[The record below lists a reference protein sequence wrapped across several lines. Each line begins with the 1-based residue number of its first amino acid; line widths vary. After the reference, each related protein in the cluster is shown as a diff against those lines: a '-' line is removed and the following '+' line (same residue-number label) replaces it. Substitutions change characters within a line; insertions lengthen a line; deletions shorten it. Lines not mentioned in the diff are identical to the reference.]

1 MEPDPDSSPALW
13 FQPPVTTTRR
23 RRTPLID
30 PVFLII
36 LIPVLALLFFFI
48 CIPPFLSHASHNL
61 NPKSTWDS
69 LNMFLVLFAILCG
82 LMSRKDDDDVTL
94 TSSSASFVAEGSDH
108 SSVGFSDRKVVPYG
122 YFEVESLRE
131 SESLNQNEEDE
142 VVNSDVKEIH
152 VDTSNAAEQPHS
164 FRSVGKDVKFNVP
177 TNIESDYLNNKVM
190 ISSYPTPPPPPPP
203 PPMKHK
209 HKTLERKVSDATKEI
224 ATVISSLYN
233 HRKKKSKRPPPP
245 PPPPPPPS
253 VFRNPF
259 KKGGKRNKR
268 IYSVPATV
276 PPPPPP
282 PSSIFNNIFK
292 SGNKSKRF
300 LLPSPAPPS
309 SIMNS
314 LIKTGTKSKRFNASS
329 PPPLP
334 PPRYTM
340 STGKPPL
347 PTKTSSCY
355 ESGSQSAMPPPPPP
369 FKVSDMKFEVRG
381 DFVKIRSAHSCVC
394 GSPDHDIDDVVGGDL
409 IGPGNGLICFPSP
422 DVDAKADSFISR
434 LKDEWKKEKIYYV
447 NEKLG

>member
-23 RRTPLID
+23 RSTPLID

-48 CIPPFLSHASHNL
+48 CIPPFLSHASHIL

-82 LMSRKDDDDVTL
+82 LMSRKDEDDVTL

-108 SSVGFSDRKVVPYG
+108 SSVGSDRKVMPYG
-122 YFEVESLRE
+122 YFDVETLRE
-131 SESLNQNEEDE
+131 SENSNQNEEDDE
-142 VVNSDVKEIH
+142 VVNSDVKEIP
-152 VDTSNAAEQPHS
+152 VDTFVVTSNAAEQPHS

-177 TNIESDYLNNKVM
+177 TKIESDDSNKVM
-190 ISSYPTPPPPPPP
+190 ISSYPPPPPPP
-203 PPMKHK
+203 PPMKLRSHHK

-224 ATVISSLYN
+224 ATAISSLYN

-245 PPPPPPPS
+245 PPS
-253 VFRNPF
+253 VLRNPF
-259 KKGGKRNKR
+259 KR

-276 PPPPPP
+276 PP

-309 SIMNS
+309 SSM
-314 LIKTGTKSKRFNASS
+314 IKTGTKSKRFNASS

-347 PTKTSSCY
+347 PTRTSSY
-355 ESGSQSAMPPPPPP
+355 NESGSQSPMPPPPPP

-381 DFVKIRSAHSCVC
+381 DFVKIRSAHSSACS
-394 GSPDHDIDDVVGGDL
+394 SPDHDIDDLVGGDL
-409 IGPGNGLICFPSP
+409 IGPGSRLICFPSP
-422 DVDAKADSFISR
+422 DVDAKADRFISR
-434 LKDEWKKEKIYYV
+434 LKDEWKKEKINYV

>member
-48 CIPPFLSHASHNL
+48 CIPPFLSHASHIL

-82 LMSRKDDDDVTL
+82 LMSRNDDEDVTL
-94 TSSSASFVAEGSDH
+94 TSSRASFVAEGSDH
-108 SSVGFSDRKVVPYG
+108 SSVGFSDRKVMPYG
-122 YFEVESLRE
+122 YFDVETLRE
-131 SESLNQNEEDE
+131 SENLNQNEEDDE

-152 VDTSNAAEQPHS
+152 VDTSNATEQPHS

-177 TNIESDYLNNKVM
+177 TNIESDDLNNKVV
-190 ISSYPTPPPPPPP
+190 ISSYPTPPPPPPPPP

-209 HKTLERKVSDATKEI
+209 HKTLERKVSGATKEI
-224 ATVISSLYN
+224 AVAISSLYN

-245 PPPPPPPS
+245 PPS

-259 KKGGKRNKR
+259 KR
-268 IYSVPATV
+268 IYSVPAAV
-276 PPPPPP
+276 PPPPPS

-334 PPRYTM
+334 PPRYTI
-340 STGKPPL
+340 STRKPPL
-347 PTKTSSCY
+347 PTKTSSYY

-381 DFVKIRSAHSCVC
+381 DFVKIRSAHSSVC
-394 GSPDHDIDDVVGGDL
+394 SSPDHHIDDLVGGDL
-409 IGPGNGLICFPSP
+409 IGPGSGLICFPSP

-434 LKDEWKKEKIYYV
+434 LKDEWKKEKINYV

>member
-1 MEPDPDSSPALW
+1 MEPYPDSSPALW

-48 CIPPFLSHASHNL
+48 CIPPFLSHASHIL

-82 LMSRKDDDDVTL
+82 LMSRKDDDDVTV

-108 SSVGFSDRKVVPYG
+108 SSVGFSDREVMPYG
-122 YFEVESLRE
+122 YLDVDTLRE
-131 SESLNQNEEDE
+131 SENLNRCKENE

-152 VDTSNAAEQPHS
+152 VDTFVVTSNAAEQPHS
-164 FRSVGKDVKFNVP
+164 FRSVGKDVKFKVP
-177 TNIESDYLNNKVM
+177 TNIESDDLNNKVM
-190 ISSYPTPPPPPPP
+190 ISSYPTPPPSPPPP
-203 PPMKHK
+203 PPPPVKHK

-224 ATVISSLYN
+224 ATAISSLYN
-233 HRKKKSKRPPPP
+233 HRNKKSKRPPP

-259 KKGGKRNKR
+259 KKGGKQNKKR
-268 IYSVPATV
+268 IHSIPATV
-276 PPPPPP
+276 PPPP

-300 LLPSPAPPS
+300 LLPSSPAPPS
-309 SIMNS
+309 SIMNT
-314 LIKTGTKSKRFNASS
+314 TGTKSKRFNASS
-329 PPPLP
+329 P
-334 PPRYTM
+334 RY
-340 STGKPPL
+340 TGKPPL
-347 PTKTSSCY
+347 PTKTSSYY
-355 ESGSQSAMPPPPPP
+355 ESGSQSPMPPPPPP

-381 DFVKIRSAHSCVC
+381 DFVKIRSAHSSVC
-394 GSPDHDIDDVVGGDL
+394 SSPDHDIDDLVGGDL

-434 LKDEWKKEKIYYV
+434 LKDEWKKEKINYV

>member
-1 MEPDPDSSPALW
+1 MEPYPDSSPALW
-13 FQPPVTTTRR
+13 FQPPVTTTNR

-48 CIPPFLSHASHNL
+48 CIPPFLSHVSHIL

-82 LMSRKDDDDVTL
+82 LMSRKDDDNVTL

-108 SSVGFSDRKVVPYG
+108 SSVGFSDRKVMPYG
-122 YFEVESLRE
+122 YFDVETLRE
-131 SESLNQNEEDE
+131 SVNLNQNEEDD
-142 VVNSDVKEIH
+142 VVNSDVKEIP
-152 VDTSNAAEQPHS
+152 VDTFVVTSNAPEQPHS
-164 FRSVGKDVKFNVP
+164 FRRDVKFNVP
-177 TNIESDYLNNKVM
+177 TNIESDDSNNKVM
-190 ISSYPTPPPPPPP
+190 ISSYPTPPPPPP

-224 ATVISSLYN
+224 ATAISSLYN
-233 HRKKKSKRPPPP
+233 HRKKKTKR
-245 PPPPPPPS
+245 PPPPS

-259 KKGGKRNKR
+259 KR

-276 PPPPPP
+276 PPPPPPP

-309 SIMNS
+309 SIM
-314 LIKTGTKSKRFNASS
+314 IKTGTKSKRFNASS

-340 STGKPPL
+340 STRKPPL
-347 PTKTSSCY
+347 PTKSSSYY
-355 ESGSQSAMPPPPPP
+355 ERGSQSPMPPPLPP

-381 DFVKIRSAHSCVC
+381 DFVKIRSAHSSVC
-394 GSPDHDIDDVVGGDL
+394 SSPDHDIDDLVGGDL

-422 DVDAKADSFISR
+422 DVDAKADRFISR
-434 LKDEWKKEKIYYV
+434 LKDEWKKEKINYV